1 MLDKW
6 RGAWAR
12 LELTKPLIR
21 LVLVRPHYTVQEV
34 KWHTHLASGF
44 KFFSRVK
51 VVILFVSC
59 YLTNWILKKLRT
71 EISVLTESACGRLIS
86 FSNTL
91 GKLFEK
97 WNIISESGLNIIMRY
112 SPVSGIITI
121 NVSRKIRPIILL
133 IPLQQLKEKIISK
146 LTYCYQGN
154 FYLGKNRVTFA
165 TVKRENKVNIDI
177 IKWNFSSQVKS
188 YYLCNS

>member
-133 IPLQQLKEKIISK
+133 IPLEQLKEKIISK
-146 LTYCYQGN
+146 LTYCYQGK
-154 FYLGKNRVTFA
+154 FFS
-165 TVKRENKVNIDI
+165 VKIVLPLQQLKEK
-177 IKWNFSSQVKS
+177 IKLTLISSSEISV
-188 YYLCNS
+188 LR

>member
-1 MLDKW
+1 MLDKC

-21 LVLVRPHYTVQEV
+21 LDRVRPHYTVQEV
-34 KWHTHLASGF
+34 TWHTHLTSGF

-51 VVILFVSC
+51 VVLWFKIILFVSC
-59 YLTNWILKKLRT
+59 YLTNWILQKLRT
-71 EISVLTESACGRLIS
+71 EISVLTESAFDRLIS

-97 WNIISESGLNIIMRY
+97 WNIISESGLNIIIIMWY
-112 SPVSGIITI
+112 SPVSGIVTI

-146 LTYCYQGN
+146 LTYCYQGK
-154 FYLGKNRVTFA
+154 FFS
-165 TVKRENKVNIDI
+165 VKIVLPLQQLKEK
-177 IKWNFSSQVKS
+177 IKLTLISSSKISV
-188 YYLCNS
+188 LR